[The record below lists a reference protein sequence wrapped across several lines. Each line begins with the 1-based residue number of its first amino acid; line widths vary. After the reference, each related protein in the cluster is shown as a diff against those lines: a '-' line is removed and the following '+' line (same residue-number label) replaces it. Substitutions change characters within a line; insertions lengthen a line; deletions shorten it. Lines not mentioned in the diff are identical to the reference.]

1 MIVNIFWFRRDLRV
15 EDNTALNLVLSKELN
30 VLPIFIFDNNITDL
44 LPKNDARISF
54 IYSQLKKIDLFLKKN
69 SSSLLILKGD
79 PKNIFEKLIL
89 DYNVNSVC
97 CNRDYEPYAKKR
109 DNYISDLL
117 KNNSIEFNQSKDSV
131 IFEPHEVLKDNGD
144 PYTVYTPFKN
154 KWLQKFNSIKPISS
168 SKISFNNL
176 LKYHNNFLPIENFGF
191 IQSKI
196 NIKDYDL
203 NNLNKYAD
211 SRDFPSTDGTSYL
224 GIHLRFG
231 SVSVRDII
239 KDLSTDDSIF
249 LSELVWREFF
259 TQILFHFP
267 KVVNNNFKSKYDGI
281 NWRNNKDEFLKWC
294 NGETGYPIVDAGM
307 QQLNKTGY
315 MHNRV
320 RMITAGFLCKHLLID
335 WRWGEKYFALK
346 LLDYELASNNGNWQW
361 AAGTGCDSAPY
372 FRIFNPFTQQK
383 KFDSDFKYVKKWI
396 ANFDQEN
403 YLPYIVDHKLARER
417 ALSGYKKGIEAS
429 FIS

>member
-117 KNNSIEFNQSKDSV
+117 KNNSIEFSQSKDSL

-239 KDLSTDDSIF
+239 KDLSIDDSIF